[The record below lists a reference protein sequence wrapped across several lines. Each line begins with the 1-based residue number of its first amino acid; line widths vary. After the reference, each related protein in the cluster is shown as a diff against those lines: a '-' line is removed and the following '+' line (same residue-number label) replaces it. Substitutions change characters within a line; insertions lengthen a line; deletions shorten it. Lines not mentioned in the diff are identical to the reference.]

1 MARRRKP
8 EPITAARVERAMD
21 TLAWVMSKA
30 GTDAGM
36 AAPLYKRLEAELV
49 RLTDQES
56 TLDAARSRVTQLR
69 DRMEAGSGHWRPG
82 VTKR

>member
-1 MARRRKP
+1 MARRPRP
-8 EPITAARVERAMD
+8 EPITAARVERALD

-30 GTDAGM
+30 GAEASM

-56 TLDAARSRVTQLR
+56 TLDAARHRITRLR
-69 DRMEAGSGHWRPG
+69 DRTEARSA
-82 VTKR
+82 